1 MNFSAKAEY
10 GVRLMIELGRHDGG
24 EAVSLKAIAEAES
37 LPLAYLEHVVAQL
50 KAAQLVVSSRGAHG
64 GYKLARPAKEIDMAQ
79 VVTALEGQIAPM
91 DCFGGDAARHV
102 ACSHEIDHGRGCATK
117 LLWTRVQGGVLKA
130 LQKTTLAELV
140 EFSNRN
146 AKPEAELRSQNAGP
160 EGPTEVIKVG

>member
-10 GVRLMIELGRHDGG
+10 GVRLMIELGRHHGE
-24 EAVSLKAIAEAES
+24 EAVSLKAIAEAEN

-50 KAAQLVVSSRGAHG
+50 KSAELVVSSRGAHG
-64 GYKLARPAKEIDMAQ
+64 GYKLSRPAEEIDMAQ
-79 VVTALEGQIAPM
+79 VVTALEGPIAPM

-102 ACSHEIDHGRGCATK
+102 ACSHEVDHGHGCATK

-140 EFSNRN
+140 QFSNR
-146 AKPEAELRSQNAGP
+146 EATP
-160 EGPTEVIKVG
+160 VG

>member
-1 MNFSAKAEY
+1 MNFSAKEEY
-10 GVRLMIELGRHDGG
+10 GVRLTIELGRHASHDQ
-24 EAVSLKAIAEAES
+24 AVSLKAIAEAEN

-64 GYKLARPAKEIDMAQ
+64 GYRLARPAKEIDMAQ

-102 ACSHEIDHGRGCATK
+102 LCSHEIDHGHGCATK

-130 LQKTTLAELV
+130 LQKTTLDELV
-140 EFSNRN
+140 RFSDE
-146 AKPEAELRSQNAGP
+146 EAAP
-160 EGPTEVIKVG
+160 VG